1 MHFIDSI
8 NLEYTTF
15 GIADNSLL
23 LNNNRN
29 MCKSGAALWWRRS
42 MSRCI
47 SPQDIVSE
55 RICVMQLTLG
65 NSRLYIIQ
73 VYAHILPSF

>member
-1 MHFIDSI
+1 MNFIDSI
-8 NLEYTTF
+8 NLEDTSF
-15 GIADNSLL
+15 EIADNSLL

-29 MCKSGAALWWRRS
+29 TCKSGAALLWRRS

-47 SPQDIVSE
+47 SLQNIYSDL
-55 RICVMQLTLG
+55 ICVIQLTLG

-73 VYAHILPSF
+73 VYAHNFA